1 MDIDRRRE
9 VYLRVAREAAIAG
22 RKELATM
29 AADQAKLLSGS
40 EEGADALAKLY
51 GSLVGVPTENVDDAM
66 AVLMNIPEDALSPRD
81 RALRQAA
88 ETVAKEVLRKPEPV
102 AAPQTPS
109 PVEAP
114 QAGEAVEAA
123 ATDQELQDPFAQPQ
137 AADAAPG
144 EAEVQ
149 PAAAEPG
156 TPPAEQAEIDPE
168 LRTFVDAGRS
178 KLDAIDDLL
187 QKEGP

>member
-1 MDIDRRRE
+1 MS
-9 VYLRVAREAAIAG
+9 AG
-22 RKELATM
+22 LG
-29 AADQAKLLSGS
+29 D
-40 EEGADALAKLY
+40 EGADAEALY
-51 GSLVGVPTENVDDAM
+51 WFASGVM
-66 AVLMNIPEDALSPRD
+66 RD
-81 RALRQAA
+81 
-88 ETVAKEVLRKPEPV
+88 EVLPEVAQTPPPV
-102 AAPQTPS
+102 DAPQS
-109 PVEAP
+109 
-114 QAGEAVEAA
+114 GEAVEAA

-137 AADAAPG
+137 AADAAPA

-149 PAAAEPG
+149 PAVAEPG